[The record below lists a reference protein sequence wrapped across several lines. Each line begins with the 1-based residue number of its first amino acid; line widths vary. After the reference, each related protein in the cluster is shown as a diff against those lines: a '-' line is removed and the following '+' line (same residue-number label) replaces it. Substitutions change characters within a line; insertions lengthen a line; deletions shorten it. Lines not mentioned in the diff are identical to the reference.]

1 MGAVTRPFRFG
12 VQAYAPM
19 SGPTWMET
27 ARRAESAGY
36 STLLISDHVY
46 YKQLAPLTALMAAAM
61 ATERLR
67 VGTLVLANDFR
78 HPALLAAELATIDR
92 LSGGRLEV
100 GIGAGWANND
110 YKQLGLPMDA
120 AGRRIERLAEAL
132 DVIRQCWSGEKF
144 SFDGANYVIDGLTG
158 APRPWQ
164 RPHPPLLIGGG
175 GRKMLTLAAAQADI
189 VGINGVLS
197 AGAAAGEV
205 MDSMTARRFSERIAM
220 LDDQPRGAEVERN
233 VNVYF
238 QAFGPDRDAAVERLS
253 QHTGLSA
260 EEVLESPYVLAGTAE
275 QMVEDL
281 RVRRERWGISYFVV
295 QETHLDAFAPVVA
308 ELSGT

>member
-1 MGAVTRPFRFG
+1 MSVVSRPFRFG
-12 VQAYAPM
+12 VQAFAPM
-19 SGPTWMET
+19 SGPTWTET
-27 ARRAESAGY
+27 ARKAEAAGY

-46 YKQLAPLTALMAAAM
+46 YKQLAPLTAMMAAAM
-61 ATERLR
+61 VTERLR

-100 GIGAGWANND
+100 GIGAGWATND
-110 YKQLGLPMDA
+110 YKQLGLPLDG
-120 AGRRIERLAEAL
+120 AGDRIVRLAEAL
-132 DVIRQCWSGEKF
+132 DVMRGCWSGEKF

-175 GRKMLTLAAAQADI
+175 GRKMITLAAAQADI
-189 VGINGVLS
+189 VGINGQLS
-197 AGAAAGEV
+197 SGAASAEV
-205 MDSMTARRFSERIAM
+205 LVSMTAERFSERIAI

-238 QAFGPDRDAAVERLS
+238 QAFGADRAELAASFEKG
-253 QHTGLSA
+253 TGLSA
-260 EEVLESPYVLAGTAE
+260 EQVLASPYFLIGTAE
-275 QMVEDL
+275 QMVDDL
-281 RVRRERWGISYFVV
+281 LERRERWGVSYFVV
-295 QETHLDAFAPVVA
+295 QEDHLDAFAPVVA
-308 ELSGT
+308 ELSGR